1 MGTPCRAGFQR
12 ASWPRSA
19 LLPRRRTME
28 MPAPNPSIIAER
40 DRITARLESA
50 LGPDSVISAPEA
62 LAAYECD
69 ALTAYRCPPLAV
81 CLPRTTEE
89 IAAIMHICSEETVP
103 VVPRG
108 AGTSLAGGSLPT
120 ADSVVLGVARMNGV
134 L

>member
-1 MGTPCRAGFQR
+1 
-12 ASWPRSA
+12 
-19 LLPRRRTME
+19 ME
-28 MPAPNPSIIAER
+28 MPAPNPDILAHR
-40 DRITARLESA
+40 DRIIARFEGV
-50 LGPDSVISAPEA
+50 LGPDSAISAPRA

-69 ALTAYRCPPLAV
+69 ALTAYRCLPLAV

-89 IAAIMHICSEETVP
+89 IAAIMRICSEETVP

-134 L
+134 